1 VLESLACSWQEDAAA
16 FQVTMVWS
24 DEVMPRSGLSLGLK
38 DALYRAMRLLRYGRV
53 RDIESVLMY
62 PGQPGGPPV
71 HGIWFTGTFSHTST
85 FVVNKHFSAKI
96 PGGLLTY
103 ERGRPVLYSRTW
115 NHVYHFKPEPG
126 AAYVSYDALPAVPAS
141 RPAVEARFSV
151 ALPWKVAESGGA
163 RKSFAHTIL
172 FEPPELSTAEVLEE
186 SSEEGAAAEHA
197 AGADLP
203 RKAGGDDGAK
213 RDAQPP
219 PAKRRRRGARV
230 RSFGARLHRW
240 LWGLRA

>member
-1 VLESLACSWQEDAAA
+1 MFPGES
-16 FQVTMVWS
+16 
-24 DEVMPRSGLSLGLK
+24 
-38 DALYRAMRLLRYGRV
+38 
-53 RDIESVLMY
+53 
-62 PGQPGGPPV
+62 GGPPV
-71 HGIWFTGTFSHTST
+71 HGLWCAAACAQPLAAQLRHSCCMRRFTGTFSHTST
-85 FVVNKHFSAKI
+85 FVKNKHFSARI
-96 PGGLLTY
+96 PGELLTY

-141 RPAVEARFSV
+141 RSDVEKRFSV

-172 FEPPELSTAEVLEE
+172 FDPPELSSEEVLEG
-186 SSEEGAAAEHA
+186 STDEEAGAAAEHQ
-197 AGADLP
+197 AGAELP
-203 RKAGGDDGAK
+203 RKAGGDDGVK
-213 RDAQPP
+213 RDALPP
-219 PAKRRRRGARV
+219 AAKRRRRGARV

>member
-1 VLESLACSWQEDAAA
+1 MFPGES
-16 FQVTMVWS
+16 
-24 DEVMPRSGLSLGLK
+24 
-38 DALYRAMRLLRYGRV
+38 
-53 RDIESVLMY
+53 
-62 PGQPGGPPV
+62 GGPPV
-71 HGIWFTGTFSHTST
+71 HGLWCAAVARPLAASCAAEAQPCARRFTGTFSHTST
-85 FVVNKHFSAKI
+85 FVKNKHFSARI
-96 PGGLLTY
+96 PGELLTY

-141 RPAVEARFSV
+141 RAEVEQRFSV

-172 FEPPELSTAEVLEE
+172 FDPPELSTEEVLEG
-186 SSEEGAAAEHA
+186 SSEEEGAAAEQQA
-197 AGADLP
+197 QAELP
-203 RKAGGDDGAK
+203 RKAGGDDGGK